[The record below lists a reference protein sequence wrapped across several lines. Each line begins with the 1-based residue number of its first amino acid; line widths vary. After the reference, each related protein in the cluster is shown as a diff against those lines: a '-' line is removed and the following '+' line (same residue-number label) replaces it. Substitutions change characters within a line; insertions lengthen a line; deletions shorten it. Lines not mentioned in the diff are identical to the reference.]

1 MNWLRRIVAVA
12 LVGGTALVGGLGWVG
27 SEVVSQEFTAK
38 TIVVRP
44 EGGTGLRVTEYVD
57 VDTGTARRRGY
68 FRELPTT
75 LGVPRDIT
83 ARSPN
88 APDQLTVTAGTDVVT
103 IRVGDPDQ
111 RIRGRYRYEIEYT
124 LPDARLDTGRF
135 ELDVVGVKEDLPT
148 RQFTV
153 YVTGMQLTNT
163 RCAKGAEGTA
173 GGCELLPYPGGYQAV
188 TALEAGDGLLVSGFI
203 SGFTTPQ
210 QVTEPPLPSP
220 RVYQQS
226 WSPAPV
232 LGGVAL
238 TGLVGMWWWS
248 RRRGRNEVSGAT
260 AADVAFASG
269 PGTRLLTDAQ
279 LARLATLEVAPP
291 RGVAPWEGAVLLRE
305 AVDDQSVEAWWAHA
319 AAVGRVSLTE
329 ENKRLVITDMSG
341 APPLSPAEE
350 RALASLFTDGVTR
363 FEVGEFDPAFA
374 SAWANVRQFQ
384 SDTVAAAGW
393 WRHHLPSISGRTPPW
408 TPVAATVTALLL
420 SMFVITGWTNVTN
433 ASVTFV
439 GSLPLMSVLV
449 AAVSLL
455 VGWCLGAPLRAS
467 RTAKGSALALQTMSF
482 RRFLAQSEG
491 RHVEEAWKRG
501 VLREYTA
508 WAVAL
513 GEAATWRRAAGAA
526 TLPVEAVTTMSMGA
540 LMLDHRR
547 SLASAHT
554 KASTTTGSGSTFGTV
569 GSGGGGGRSGTW

>member
-1 MNWLRRIVAVA
+1 M
-12 LVGGTALVGGLGWVG
+12 VGGTALVAGLGWVG
-27 SEVVSQEFTAK
+27 TEVVSQEFTTK

-44 EGGTGLRVTEYVD
+44 EGASGLRVTEYVD
-57 VDTGTARRRGY
+57 LDTGTARARGY
-68 FRELPTT
+68 FRELPTA
-75 LGVPRDIT
+75 LGAPRDIT
-83 ARSPN
+83 TRSPN
-88 APDQLTVTAGTDVVT
+88 APDRFTVTTGTGVVT
-103 IRVGDPDQ
+103 IWVGDSDQ
-111 RIRGRYRYEIEYT
+111 RIRGRYRYVLEYT
-124 LPDARLDTGRF
+124 LPEARLNEGRLQF
-135 ELDVVGVKEDLPT
+135 DVIGVNEEIPT
-148 RQFTV
+148 RQFIV
-153 YVTGMQLTNT
+153 YVTGMQLSDP
-163 RCAKGAEGTA
+163 RCARGSAGLA
-173 GGCELLPYPGGYQAV
+173 GGCDLVTHPVGYQVV
-188 TALEAGDGLLVSGFI
+188 TSLEPGEGLLVAGGVV
-203 SGFTTPQ
+203 GFTTPQ
-210 QVTEPPLPSP
+210 SIAEPPLQPP
-220 RVYQQS
+220 RTYSES
-226 WSPAPV
+226 WVPVPV
-232 LGGVAL
+232 LGSVSLA
-238 TGLVGMWWWS
+238 GLVGMWWWS

-291 RGVAPWEGAVLLRE
+291 RGVSPWEGAVLLRE
-305 AVDDQSVEAWWAHA
+305 AVDDQTVEAWWAHA

-329 ENKRLVITDMSG
+329 ENKRLVITDMPG

-350 RALASLFTDGVTR
+350 RALSALFADGVTR

-384 SDTVAAAGW
+384 SDSVAAAGW
-393 WRHHLPSISGRTPPW
+393 WRHDLPSVSGRTAPW
-408 TPVAATVTALLL
+408 TPLAATVSSMLLA
-420 SMFVITGWTNVTN
+420 MFVITGWTNVTN

-439 GSLPLMSVLV
+439 GSLPLVTALV
-449 AAVSLL
+449 AVVSLL

-467 RTAKGSALALQTMSF
+467 RTAKGSALALQAMSF

-513 GEAATWRRAAGAA
+513 GEADTWRRAAGSA
-526 TLPVEAVTTMSMGA
+526 TLPVEAVSTMSLGA
-540 LMLDHRR
+540 LVLDHRR

-554 KASTTTGSGSTFGTV
+554 KASTSTGSEGSFGTV